1 MHFEMG
7 VRGDPRNTLMHETIV
22 KIPRCKQAGRL
33 FLMSALLV
41 VSAAGAMAQNNNPPI
56 NVQPSPAPP
65 RSSFNLPDAGLPAPD
80 KFSPGLDRR
89 TGGADLLGERDIAQ
103 LALIDS
109 ALPIEDQVLI
119 ALEQIEDAAADDL
132 ENLLEEMAASRDER
146 EALRE
151 KARQA
156 HKQAQ
161 ELWHKRQQEVREQRE
176 AAREAARTR
185 RQLALVERQ
194 ERREKLREQ
203 RRQMRE
209 QAHERRLQQRE
220 ARKSQRERAREA
232 REARAE
238 QRAEQRERRRQAYE
252 ERRRRSHLAAGM
264 TGAIVDQ
271 YLSATGPQGARLR
284 VMLEQLDEQI
294 AKLAP
299 PPPKTRDEQGAAKN
313 FDTLK
318 RHVAE
323 LKQAWE
329 KYDAPA
335 EGSAPTRCADC
346 K

>member
-1 MHFEMG
+1 MHFGKG

-22 KIPRCKQAGRL
+22 TTPRRKLAGWL
-33 FLMSALLV
+33 FRVSMQLCVSTAAL
-41 VSAAGAMAQNNNPPI
+41 AQNNNPPI
-56 NVQPSPAPP
+56 NVQPPSAPP

-80 KFSPGLDRR
+80 RLPPGLDQPP
-89 TGGADLLGERDIAQ
+89 GGADQLGERDMAQ
-103 LALIDS
+103 LSLIDS

-119 ALEQIEDAAADDL
+119 ILEQIEDAADADL
-132 ENLLEEMAASRDER
+132 ENLLEEMATSRDER

-156 HKQAQ
+156 HKREQ
-161 ELWHKRQQEVREQRE
+161 ELRHKRQQEAQEQRE

-232 REARAE
+232 REAR
-238 QRAEQRERRRQAYE
+238 QEQRERRRQAYE

-264 TGAIVDQ
+264 VGAIVDQ
-271 YLSATGPQGARLR
+271 YMAATGPQDARLR

-294 AKLAP
+294 ARLAP
-299 PPPKTRDEQGAAKN
+299 PPPKTRDDQGDTKN
-313 FDTLK
+313 HETLK
-318 RHVAE
+318 RNVAE
-323 LKQAWE
+323 LKQVWE
-329 KYDAPA
+329 KYAAPA
-335 EGSAPTRCADC
+335 GAGASGRCADC

>member
-1 MHFEMG
+1 MY
-7 VRGDPRNTLMHETIV
+7 ETIC
-22 KIPRCKQAGRL
+22 KIPLGKQAGERFRISVL
-33 FLMSALLV
+33 LLV
-41 VSAAGAMAQNNNPPI
+41 CATGAIAQNNNPPI
-56 NVQPSPAPP
+56 NVQPPSAPP
-65 RSSFNLPDAGLPAPD
+65 RSSFKLPDAGPPIPGKFPAGPEQPI
-80 KFSPGLDRR
+80 S
-89 TGGADLLGERDIAQ
+89 GADPLAEHDIAQ
-103 LALIDS
+103 LSLIDS
-109 ALPIEDQVLI
+109 ALPIEDLILI
-119 ALEQIEDAAADDL
+119 ALEQIEDAAAADL
-132 ENLLEEMAASRDER
+132 ENLLEEMATSRDER
-146 EALRE
+146 DALRE
-151 KARQA
+151 RAHQA

-161 ELWHKRQQEVREQRE
+161 ELWRKRQQEAQEQRE

-232 REARAE
+232 REAR
-238 QRAEQRERRRQAYE
+238 REQRERRRQAYE

-264 TGAIVDQ
+264 AGAIVDQ
-271 YLSATGPQGARLR
+271 YLSATGPQSARLR
-284 VMLEQLDEQI
+284 IMLEQLDEQI

-299 PPPKTRDEQGAAKN
+299 PPKTRDEGDMKKY
-313 FDTLK
+313 DTLK

-329 KYDAPA
+329 KYAA
-335 EGSAPTRCADC
+335 SADGTTPTHCADC

>member
-1 MHFEMG
+1 MHK
-7 VRGDPRNTLMHETIV
+7 TIFT
-22 KIPRCKQAGRL
+22 IPLCKQAGRL
-33 FLMSALLV
+33 FVLFL
-41 VSAAGAMAQNNNPPI
+41 VSATGAIAQNNNPPI
-56 NVQPSPAPP
+56 NVQPPPAPP
-65 RSSFNLPDAGLPAPD
+65 RSSFNLPDAGLPAAD
-80 KFSPGLDRR
+80 KFPAGLDQRMA
-89 TGGADLLGERDIAQ
+89 GAGQLAERDIAQ
-103 LALIDS
+103 LSLIDS

-119 ALEQIEDAAADDL
+119 VLEQIEDAAAADL

-185 RQLALVERQ
+185 RQLALVERH
-194 ERREKLREQ
+194 ERREKLKEQ

-220 ARKSQRERAREA
+220 ARKSQRERSREV

-264 TGAIVDQ
+264 VGAIVDQ
-271 YLSATGPQGARLR
+271 YMALAGPQEARLR
-284 VMLEQLDEQI
+284 IMLEQLDEQV

-299 PPPKTRDEQGAAKN
+299 PPKTQDEQASAK
-313 FDTLK
+313 DYATLM

-323 LKQAWE
+323 LKQTWE
-329 KYDAPA
+329 KYAAPA
-335 EGSAPTRCADC
+335 DGSAPAGCADC